1 MKSFAVDQDFAVVV
15 LDVDAHFAETGDG
28 GKAVRSFQKMG
39 DAGGP
44 FGKGTEHDSTVGDGF
59 VAWDGNLAVEIG

>member
-1 MKSFAVDQDFAVVV
+1 MNQDFSVVI
-15 LDVDAHFAETGDG
+15 LKINTHYAETGDG

-39 DAGGP
+39 NAGGP

-59 VAWDGNLAVEIG
+59 VAGDCNLAVEIG

>member
-1 MKSFAVDQDFAVVV
+1 MDQDFAVVV

-28 GKAVRSFQKMG
+28 GKAVGSFQKMD